1 VTATRVD
8 DAIVEVPLSPAV
20 VPPRKILGWVVANAS
35 LLLLGVLFVLP
46 LLWLVFN
53 AFGRNSSAAI
63 EFPHFTLR
71 NFSQA
76 LGSGRASALWNSAYM
91 SIISTIVSTVPAAL
105 AAYALSRFR
114 IPLRRSFLVLILFL
128 CGLPISIVVIP
139 VYEIFAHQ
147 GWLTLLPTA
156 IFLGVTSLPMEIWL
170 IKGYIDILPIDMEE
184 AARLEGVS
192 HFKTLTLIV
201 LPLTLPGVMA
211 AALFGFINAWGSLLI
226 PLILIANPSQQPASV
241 IFPQFTSE
249 THVFYG
255 QIAAYSLVYALPVV
269 ILYLVVF
276 SVFRGKFNLS
286 GMSG

>member
-1 VTATRVD
+1 MTITEIPRADT
-8 DAIVEVPLSPAV
+8 EVSKGPAV
-20 VPPRKILGWVVANAS
+20 VPPKKFLGWIIANAA
-35 LLLLGVLFVLP
+35 LILLGVLFVLP

-53 AFGRNSSAAI
+53 AFGSNASAGLQ
-63 EFPHFTLR
+63 FPHFTLK
-71 NFSQA
+71 NFSRA
-76 LGSGRASALWNSAYM
+76 LAAGRAGALWNSAYM

-105 AAYALSRFR
+105 AAYALSRFK
-114 IPLRRSFLVLILFL
+114 IPLRRSFLVVILFL

-139 VYEIFAHQ
+139 VYEIFAHE

-156 IFLGVTSLPMEIWL
+156 LFLGVTSLPMEIWL
-170 IKGYIDILPIDMEE
+170 IKGYIDVLPVDMEE
-184 AARLEGVS
+184 AARIEGVS
-192 HFKTLTLIV
+192 NLKILTRIV
-201 LPLTLPGVMA
+201 LPLTLPGIMA
-211 AALFGFINAWGSLLI
+211 AALFGFINAWGALLI
-226 PLILIANPSQQPASV
+226 PLILIPNPTQQPAAV